1 MPEVA
6 RTAYEMISGMT
17 PDVRPGIFVFV
28 TAVDPALVASLS
40 SQAISTFKEE
50 EGMSMLFPVE
60 LAEKSMLNVD
70 HPMRCIT
77 PNVYSS
83 LEGVGLTE
91 AVSTA
96 LGDNA
101 IPCNMVAAFHHD
113 HVFVPSDMCDQR
125 SLITAR
131 NSHSAELRYCPHPCH
146 SSAGFHHFLTNGLY
160 RELSERFCTR
170 RDWQQS
176 ALPAVPGN
184 LNQFSRMRSESSLC
198 PALPSFRRRI

>member
-28 TAVDPALVASLS
+28 TADDPALVASLS

-50 EGMSMLFPVE
+50 EGMSMLIPVE

-77 PNVYSS
+77 LNVYSS
-83 LEGVGLTE
+83 LEGVGLTA

-113 HVFVPSDMCDQR
+113 QVFVPSDMCDQAMEVLA
-125 SLITAR
+125 SL
-131 NSHSAELRYCPHPCH
+131 
-146 SSAGFHHFLTNGLY
+146 
-160 RELSERFCTR
+160 
-170 RDWQQS
+170 Q
-176 ALPAVPGN
+176 
-184 LNQFSRMRSESSLC
+184 NQAAKYS
-198 PALPSFRRRI
+198 

>member
-17 PDVRPGIFVFV
+17 PVVRPGIYVFIS
-28 TAVDPALVASLS
+28 TDDPALFASLS

-50 EGMSMLFPVE
+50 EGVSMLIPVE
-60 LAEKSMLNVD
+60 LAEKTKLNVD

-77 PNVYSS
+77 LNVYSS
-83 LEGVGLTE
+83 LEGVGLTA

-113 HVFVPSDMCDQR
+113 HVFVPSEMCDQAMEVLT
-125 SLITAR
+125 SLQKQAAK
-131 NSHSAELRYCPHPCH
+131 HS
-146 SSAGFHHFLTNGLY
+146 
-160 RELSERFCTR
+160 
-170 RDWQQS
+170 
-176 ALPAVPGN
+176 
-184 LNQFSRMRSESSLC
+184 
-198 PALPSFRRRI
+198 